1 MKDVKNQHQQ
11 VLWYLINWDK
21 FSLLDVVKDS
31 VFIKFQTRLS
41 DIELQHGS
49 ITKKTKKG
57 FINRFGRAS
66 EYNLYECIDKQKAI
80 NLMKKY

>member
-1 MKDVKNQHQQ
+1 MKDVNNQHQQ

-21 FSLLDVVKDS
+21 FSLVDVIEDS

-41 DIELQHGS
+41 DIELEHGS

-57 FINRFGRAS
+57 FINRFDRPS
-66 EYNLYECIDKQKAI
+66 EYTLYQCINKQKAI
-80 NLMKKY
+80 KLMKKY